1 MALQAYRTTLDDR
14 GIAYLRPRP
23 SERSVALSFF
33 FLLLLL
39 LGATPCRAQAL
50 RDVSRVQLER
60 AMPEADLFSEREG
73 DPPVFRAY
81 RLDVSTGQETLL
93 GYAFRTSDVPPEV
106 IGYTAPVD
114 ALVGMDLQGTL
125 TGVQVL
131 RYRES
136 LRSTRGDFF
145 AVPGFEEQFIGKHMA
160 DAFRPRGDVDNISG
174 ATISVDAM
182 ARGVRSAARRV
193 AAAYLSDSEAG
204 EEADASGNGASISLE
219 ELEERFW
226 IDMIPDGPVYRLD
239 VLEGGVARLVL
250 YVAYIWRDE
259 VGEVLLGPELFGRA
273 LEGLGDRARAGH
285 LLLLAVEGTTAWFQP
300 NLLALVQGTD
310 TLSVD
315 AEDLV
320 LFPAPREGKVAG
332 QVRSAGIWVVEET
345 IDMSRPFTVAF
356 GGGPGMDIYTVE
368 HRGREVPEVVV
379 ADAGGGDG
387 PEQPR
392 SPSDPAGETVSGAVP
407 DPDGADDDAEVL
419 GQAGGEAGVVELRFL
434 EIEEEESQ
442 LERTLA
448 RTSWGRVGRLGLL
461 LILATA
467 AFILKST
474 LLRWTVLTFAVGY
487 LGFVDGSFLSVSHIT
502 SAIEVG
508 PGVFF
513 NDISLLLMVAFTVI
527 TTLIW
532 GRVFCGFLC
541 PFGALQD
548 FIEIVVPQRFQRD
561 MPQWLHDRASLL
573 KYLIL
578 LLVLIPPMIAA
589 LAPSLVEDPISLYQY
604 AEPFGTVFFLS
615 PSVLLWV
622 IAVGFLAASA
632 VVPRFYCRY
641 VCPLGA
647 ALAAASG
654 VAPLRIRRV
663 EQCTLCNVCERSCPT
678 GAIRGAEIDFPECVR
693 CNICEVKLIER
704 AGSCRHE
711 MEEIRPRLEQ
721 IQMSAR

>member
-1 MALQAYRTTLDDR
+1 VALQAYRATLDHR
-14 GIAYLRPRP
+14 GIAYFRPSP

-39 LGATPCRAQAL
+39 LGATPCQAQAL
-50 RDVSRVQLER
+50 REVSRVQLER

-93 GYAFRTSDVPPEV
+93 GYVFRTSDVPPEV

-114 ALVGMDLQGTL
+114 ALVGMDLQGML

-145 AVPGFEEQFIGKHMA
+145 AVPGFEEQFIGKFIA

-204 EEADASGNGASISLE
+204 EGASISLE

-226 IDMIPDGPVYRLD
+226 IDMVPDGPVYRLD
-239 VLEGGVARLVL
+239 VVQGGVALLVL
-250 YVAYIWRDE
+250 YIAYIWRDE

-273 LEGLGDRARAGH
+273 LEGLGDRARADH
-285 LLLLAVEGTTAWFQP
+285 LLLLAVEGTTALFQP
-300 NLLALVQGTD
+300 NLLAIVQGTD
-310 TLSVD
+310 TLLVD

-332 QVRSAGIWVVEET
+332 QVRSAGIWAVEER

-356 GGGPGMDIYTVE
+356 GGGPGMDVYTVE
-368 HRGREVPEVVV
+368 HPGREGQEVVV

-387 PEQPR
+387 SEQPR
-392 SPSDPAGETVSGAVP
+392 PPSDPAGETVSGAAP
-407 DPDGADDDAEVL
+407 DPDRADDDAEVVA
-419 GQAGGEAGVVELRFL
+419 QAGGDPGLEELRFL

-442 LERTLA
+442 LTRTLA
-448 RTSWGRVGRLGLL
+448 RTSWGRVGGLGLL
-461 LILATA
+461 LVLATV
-467 AFILKST
+467 AFISKST
-474 LLRWTVLTFAVGY
+474 LLRWTALAFTVGY
-487 LGFVDGSFLSVSHIT
+487 LGFVDGGFLSVSHIT
-502 SAIEVG
+502 SAIEAG

-513 NDISLLLMVAFTVI
+513 NDISLLLMVGFTVI
-527 TTLIW
+527 TTLFW
-532 GRVFCGFLC
+532 GRVFCGYLC

-548 FIEIVVPQRFQRD
+548 LIEIVVPQRFQRE
-561 MPQWLHDRASLL
+561 MPWWLHDRASLL

-578 LLVLIPPMIAA
+578 ILVLIPPAIAS
-589 LAPSLVEDPISLYQY
+589 LAPSLVEDPISLYQF

-615 PSVLLWV
+615 SSVLLWV

-647 ALAAASG
+647 ALAVVSG
-654 VAPLRIRRV
+654 VAPFRIRRV
-663 EQCTLCNVCERSCPT
+663 EQCTLCNVCEQSCPT
-678 GAIRGAEIDFPECVR
+678 RAIRGAEIDFPECVR

-704 AGSCRHE
+704 AGACRHE
-711 MEEIRPRLEQ
+711 MEEIRPRLTQ

>member
-1 MALQAYRTTLDDR
+1 M
-14 GIAYLRPRP
+14 
-23 SERSVALSFF
+23 
-33 FLLLLL
+33 
-39 LGATPCRAQAL
+39 
-50 RDVSRVQLER
+50 QLER

-81 RLDVSTGQETLL
+81 RLDVSTGQEALL
-93 GYAFRTSDVPPEV
+93 GYVFRTSDLPPEV

-131 RYRES
+131 RHRES
-136 LRSTRGDFF
+136 LRRTRGDFF
-145 AVPGFEEQFIGKHMA
+145 AVPGFEEQFVGKFIA

-182 ARGVRSAARRV
+182 ARGVRNAARRV

-204 EEADASGNGASISLE
+204 EEADASESGASISLE

-259 VGEVLLGPELFGRA
+259 VGEVLLGPELYGRA

-285 LLLLAVEGTTAWFQP
+285 LLLLAVEGTTALFQP
-300 NLLALVQGTD
+300 DLLALVQGTD

-332 QVRSAGIWVVEET
+332 QVRSAGIWVVEER
-345 IDMSRPFTVAF
+345 IDVSRPFTVAF
-356 GGGPGMDIYTVE
+356 GGGPGMDVYTVA
-368 HRGREVPEVVV
+368 HRGREVQEVVV
-379 ADAGGGDG
+379 ADAGGSDG
-387 PEQPR
+387 SEQPR
-392 SPSDPAGETVSGAVP
+392 SPADPAGETVSGAAP
-407 DPDGADDDAEVL
+407 DPDGADDDAGVVA
-419 GQAGGEAGVVELRFL
+419 QAGGDAGLEELRFL

-448 RTSWGRVGRLGLL
+448 RTSWGRVGGLGLL

-474 LLRWTVLTFAVGY
+474 LLRWTTLTFAVGY
-487 LGFVDGSFLSVSHIT
+487 LGFVDGGFLSVSHIT

-527 TTLIW
+527 TTLFW

-561 MPQWLHDRASLL
+561 MPRWLHDRASLL

-578 LLVLIPPMIAA
+578 ILVLIPPTIAA
-589 LAPSLVEDPISLYQY
+589 LAPSLVEDPISLYQF

-615 PSVLLWV
+615 SSVLLWV

-632 VVPRFYCRY
+632 VVPRFYCRFI
-641 VCPLGA
+641 CPLGA
-647 ALAAASG
+647 ALAVVSG
-654 VAPLRIRRV
+654 VAPFRIRRV
-663 EQCTLCNVCERSCPT
+663 EQCTLCNVCEQSCPT

-711 MEEIRPRLEQ
+711 MEEIRPRLAQ
-721 IQMSAR
+721 IQTSAR